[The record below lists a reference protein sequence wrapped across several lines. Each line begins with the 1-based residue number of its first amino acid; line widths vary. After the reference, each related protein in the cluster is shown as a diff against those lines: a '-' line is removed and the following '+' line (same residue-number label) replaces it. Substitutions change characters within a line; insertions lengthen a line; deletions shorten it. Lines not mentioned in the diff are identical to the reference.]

1 MPIDYD
7 HVMGLKSE
15 DEPFSYSDQGTLL
28 YALGVGLGRDP
39 LNPTELEYVFERDVL
54 RTVPS
59 MAAVLGRVAILKDCG
74 YDYSRVLHGEQ
85 KLVLHRPLPAA
96 ADLLVD
102 TRVVEAYDKGA
113 LIIVKLS
120 CSVPSL

>member
-74 YDYSRVLHGEQ
+74 YDYSRVKNTIQNGRT
-85 KLVLHRPLPAA
+85 KKRPAA
-96 ADLLVD
+96 PPLTVD
-102 TRVVEAYDKGA
+102 WLFFDHRNQQK
-113 LIIVKLS
+113 
-120 CSVPSL
+120 C